1 MTTVTI
7 TFTNSRNKTETGTFE
22 VARRSELSKT
32 ERYEWI
38 DAGAQ
43 SISSEEWSDDETA
56 TVEKQAAQ
64 AAGISTG
71 EWFYII
77 QK

>member
-1 MTTVTI
+1 MTIVTI

-22 VARRSELSKT
+22 VARRNELSKT
-32 ERYEWI
+32 ERFAMIE
-38 DAGAQ
+38 AGAQ
-43 SISSEEWSDDETA
+43 SIGSEEWSDDETA

-64 AAGISTG
+64 AAGINTG